1 MSLPQSLLAP
11 PPRSRFRSERT
22 ADFTESVIREMTRL
36 AVAAKAVNLAQGFPD
51 FAAPAFLKEAA
62 AEAVAADFNQYPIT
76 WGIPPLR
83 DAIAFKYKQTYDIDL
98 DPAREITVVCGAT
111 EGMVAALLAT
121 VNAGDEVIVFE
132 PYYENYHPDLQLCGG
147 VRRIVTLQAPDW
159 TFDREE
165 LRRAFNSRTKAIIL
179 NSPNNPTGRVF
190 SREELEFIAAL
201 CVEHDALCITDEIYE
216 HIVYDGAVHV
226 PVMTLPGMRER
237 AILVNS
243 MSKTYSVTGWR
254 VGWVLAAPDLTDS
267 IRKVHDF
274 LTVGAATPLQHAGVK
289 ALTQPAAFYDHL
301 AVEYVQRRD
310 QIIDILTAAGFRCFK
325 PAGAYYVMTDISA
338 FGFPD
343 DVTFVRHMIN
353 NVGLAAVPGSSFFS
367 RPELGRNYVRFCFC
381 KKPETLAAAG
391 ERLARA
397 TLSA

>member
-1 MSLPQSLLAP
+1 
-11 PPRSRFRSERT
+11 
-22 ADFTESVIREMTRL
+22 MTRL
-36 AVAAKAVNLAQGFPD
+36 AVAAGAVNLAQGFPD

-62 AEAVAADFNQYPIT
+62 AEAIAADFNQYPIT

-83 DAIAFKYKQTYDIDL
+83 DAIAGKYRRTYGIEL

-147 VRRIVTLQAPDW
+147 VRRIVTLRAPDW

-165 LRRAFNSRTKAIIL
+165 LRRAFNAKTKAIII
-179 NSPNNPTGRVF
+179 NTPNNPTGRVF

-216 HIVYDGAVHV
+216 HIIYDGAVHV

-237 AILVNS
+237 AVIVNS

-254 VGWVLAAPDLTDS
+254 VGWVAAAPDLTDS

-274 LTVGAATPLQHAGVK
+274 LTVGAATPLQYAGVK
-289 ALTQPAAFYDHL
+289 ALQQPESFYGHL
-301 AVEYVQRRD
+301 GVEYGARRE
-310 QIIDILTAAGFRCFK
+310 QLIEILTAAGFRCF
-325 PAGAYYVMTDISA
+325 PPSGAYYVMTDISA

-343 DVTFVRHMIN
+343 DVTFVRHLIQ

-367 RPELGRNYVRFCFC
+367 RPELGKNYVRFCFC

-391 ERLARA
+391 EKLAAGRLFA
-397 TLSA
+397 